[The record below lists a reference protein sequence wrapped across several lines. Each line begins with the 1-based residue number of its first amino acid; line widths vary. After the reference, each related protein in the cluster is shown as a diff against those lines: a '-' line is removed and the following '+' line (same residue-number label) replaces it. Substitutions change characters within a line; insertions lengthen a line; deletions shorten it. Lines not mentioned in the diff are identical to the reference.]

1 MKSLNVHEKEADLY
15 SGLNQVAKFNAV
27 VLFGSTFAKNI
38 PVGELNQSM
47 NLYGDVYNRSFTDL
61 SVFDAE
67 SLLDRC
73 IFPLSPKKIIL
84 QLGETDLERGFMT
97 IPKILDQYVQIICK
111 IRAFDK
117 HCKIVIA
124 SIGSSVPN
132 LFPATF
138 NRELEK
144 MASRCKCQFVD
155 LASAFTE
162 SNPTICAF
170 RKMRT
175 FLLDRVGFYDAMNA

>member
-1 MKSLNVHEKEADLY
+1 MKSLNVYEKEIELY
-15 SGLNQVAKFNAV
+15 SGLNQVAKSNAV
-27 VLFGSTFAKNI
+27 ILFGSTFAKSI

-61 SVFDAE
+61 SVLDAE
-67 SLLDRC
+67 TLLDGC

-84 QLGETDLERGFMT
+84 QLGETDLERGFRT
-97 IPKILDQYVQIICK
+97 IPEILDEYEKIICK

-132 LFPATF
+132 LSPATF

-144 MASRCKCQFVD
+144 TARRYKCRFVD

-175 FLLDRVGFYDAMNA
+175 FLMDRVDFYDAMNA